1 MQSSSTRTT
10 ISDKRGVAA
19 FLKAAA
25 QIVEPAELSQRK
37 MFEEMMPLLYSI
49 RDKGCSW
56 PQITELLAQA
66 GLNLQPS
73 TVRSYYSEML
83 ARRQDI
89 CQARMTEQIL
99 WLAEVKKQKDSAEDE
114 ALKTKLIAFVKDT
127 PGISE
132 ETSAK
137 IDAAFGP
144 KKTNPPSENSGA
156 RTSASDGTLSGEK
169 IFEGLRPSPGTTGTP
184 AKKPA
189 VNAPVVGTPV
199 VEKKIESGFGLLAT
213 SATTSTANKPK
224 TGFFADLVAP
234 EIPNL
239 TAQPDTQST
248 TEIQKLTCLPL
259 TSGVPPLKKRP
270 EVDPACYMPGQIEHP
285 AIAGLVLSLDERL
298 YGAYLEYAG
307 DDGKVKLES
316 AQEKRFRIKWTKP
329 IKMTISSTDS
339 DFTNMDY
346 SIFGKNG

>member
-73 TVRSYYSEML
+73 TVRSYYAEML

-114 ALKTKLIAFVKDT
+114 ALKSKLIGFVKDT

-213 SATTSTANKPK
+213 SATTSYA
-224 TGFFADLVAP
+224 
-234 EIPNL
+234 
-239 TAQPDTQST
+239 
-248 TEIQKLTCLPL
+248 
-259 TSGVPPLKKRP
+259 SGQHTLK
-270 EVDPACYMPGQIEHP
+270 AC
-285 AIAGLVLSLDERL
+285 
-298 YGAYLEYAG
+298 
-307 DDGKVKLES
+307 
-316 AQEKRFRIKWTKP
+316 
-329 IKMTISSTDS
+329 
-339 DFTNMDY
+339 
-346 SIFGKNG
+346 